1 MVDFKDSV
9 GKGSTGEN
17 EAYPVHA
24 LLMQWLI
31 FATVLAISLWIAW
44 QHQLVQDV
52 VRTDPTGLSLVI
64 AAIFFGGT
72 AHCAA
77 RSLFL
82 SSQLNE
88 LGVLV
93 VGASGL
99 RLDGDRLCLGERP
112 VKRSLVSDYVAG
124 VWRRR
129 LSGGV
134 ASRFEDVLVE
144 KATGTHE
151 TGWFFAGLLIKLGLL
166 GTVIGFILMLTSV
179 SGSLSFDPS
188 EVHVLFSEMTRGMRV
203 ALDTTLVGLL
213 GTMLLGFQYLMLDRG
228 ADRLLSNTVSFA
240 ERLCRD
246 EAGRGAQE
254 K

>member
-1 MVDFKDSV
+1 MVHFKDSA

-17 EAYPVHA
+17 GAYPVHA

-31 FATVLAISLWIAW
+31 FATVLAVSLWIAW

-88 LGVLV
+88 LGALV
-93 VGASGL
+93 AGASGL
-99 RLDGDRLCLGERP
+99 RLDGDRLRLGERP

-124 VWRRR
+124 VWRRQ
-129 LSGGV
+129 LSAGG

-151 TGWFFAGLLIKLGLL
+151 TGWFFAGLLVKLGLL

-246 EAGRGAQE
+246 EAGRGVQE

>member
-1 MVDFKDSV
+1 MTDFKNLT
-9 GKGSTGEN
+9 GKN
-17 EAYPVHA
+17 EVYPVHA

-31 FATVLAISLWIAW
+31 FATVLAVSLWIAW
-44 QHQLVQDV
+44 DHQLVQDV

-93 VGASGL
+93 AGADDL
-99 RLDGDRLCLGERP
+99 RFADGQLCFGERP

-124 VWRRR
+124 VWQRKIAAAGDAAR
-129 LSGGV
+129 L
-134 ASRFEDVLVE
+134 EDVLIE

-151 TGWFFAGLLIKLGLL
+151 TGWFFAALLIKLGLL
-166 GTVIGFILMLTSV
+166 GTVVGFILMLTSV

-188 EVHVLFSEMTRGMRV
+188 EVHVLFAEMTRGMRV

-228 ADRLLSNTVSFA
+228 ADRLLVSTVNFTESLCSNRPA
-240 ERLCRD
+240 
-246 EAGRGAQE
+246 RGA
-254 K
+254 

>member
-1 MVDFKDSV
+1 MIYFEESAD
-9 GKGSTGEN
+9 KGSTGED
-17 EAYPVHA
+17 EAYPAHG

-31 FATVLAISLWIAW
+31 FATVLAVSVWIAW

-52 VRTDPTGLSLVI
+52 VHTDPTGLSLVI

-77 RSLFL
+77 RSWFL
-82 SSQLNE
+82 SSQLNA
-88 LGVLV
+88 LGALTTGV
-93 VGASGL
+93 AGL
-99 RLDGDRLCLGERP
+99 RLTDGRLHLGGRP
-112 VKRSLVSDYVAG
+112 VERSLVSDYVAG
-124 VWRRR
+124 VWHRK
-129 LSGGV
+129 LSADGS

-151 TGWFFAGLLIKLGLL
+151 TGWFFAGLLVKLGLL
-166 GTVIGFILMLTSV
+166 GTVVGFILMLTSV

-203 ALDTTLVGLL
+203 ALNTTLVGLL

-228 ADRLLSNTVSFA
+228 ADRLLSNTVSFT
-240 ERLCRD
+240 ERLCSGDLARN
-246 EAGRGAQE
+246 G
-254 K
+254 